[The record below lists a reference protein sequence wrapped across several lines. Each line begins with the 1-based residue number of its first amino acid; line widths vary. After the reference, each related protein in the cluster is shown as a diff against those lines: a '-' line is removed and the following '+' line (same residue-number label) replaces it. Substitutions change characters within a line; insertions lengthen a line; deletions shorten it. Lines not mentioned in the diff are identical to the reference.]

1 MDENNSESKTS
12 ILELDDFDEENKKI
26 FPHHTGFPKDLFN
39 HSNNFFNAAFH
50 CLTNIYDLTSQ
61 IIDIVEKKYPYIKLL
76 NKIIVMNKE
85 KKEEHKEELKYCLEN
100 LKQYI
105 IPIIDIEN
113 EKDGNDDPKKLIL
126 LILQDH

>member
-1 MDENNSESKTS
+1 M
-12 ILELDDFDEENKKI
+12 
-26 FPHHTGFPKDLFN
+26 
-39 HSNNFFNAAFH
+39 
-50 CLTNIYDLTSQ
+50 
-61 IIDIVEKKYPYIKLL
+61 VEKKYPYIKLL

-126 LILQDH
+126 LLLQDLHDNNILPEFMMTKYEKVCTICNIVSELDFLDVINISKMYFNFDIPKILEYTHEQKI